1 MTAHDPD
8 TEILLNGPD
17 GGNPLGFLAA
27 VGTAAVLQGIVPAA
41 RLGWQQTAGG
51 WRPLLRGCGNEEGA
65 LADNLCAALQNASK
79 AVFDIDK
86 RMPFEAADFSR
97 ALRDAQRRSSMTDRR
112 DADFLAG
119 FGTELYPDEKTGQF
133 QDSRFR
139 MVRSGDSAGQGLPS
153 YAKAIRRATTPAHIR
168 RALFRA
174 WDYRDTGYNSLRWDP
189 IEDRRYALRWWNPS
203 NRNKSKSETMLAA
216 NALAVEALR
225 CFPVFIAAGKQAQTT
240 GFQRIGP
247 RGISFVW
254 PIWTPPVDTDTLR
267 SLLALSDLGK
277 DPLPRCDLARMGIK
291 EVYCSRRIA
300 QNQYYSNFLPA
311 QPL

>member
-27 VGTAAVLQGIVPAA
+27 VGTAAVLQDIFPAT
-41 RLGWQQTAGG
+41 RLGWRQTAGG

-65 LADNLCAALQNASK
+65 LADNLCAALQNAST

-86 RMPFEAADFSR
+86 RMPFDAADFSR

-119 FGTELYPDEKTGQF
+119 FGTELYPNEKTGQF

-139 MVRSGDSAGQGLPS
+139 MVRSGDNNGQGLPF
-153 YAKAIRRATTPAHIR
+153 YAKEIRAATTSAHIR
-168 RALFRA
+168 RALFQT
-174 WDYRDTGYNSLRWDP
+174 WDYRKERYSLRWDP
-189 IEDRRYALRWWNPS
+189 IEDRRYALRWGNPS
-203 NRNKSKSETMLAA
+203 NSKPETMLAA

-225 CFPVFIAAGKQAQTT
+225 CFPVFITSGKQAQTT

-254 PIWTPPVDTDTLR
+254 PIWTPPVDTHTMR
-267 SLLALSDLGK
+267 SLLALSDL
-277 DPLPRCDLARMGIK
+277 DRDHLARMGIE
-291 EVYCSRRIA
+291 EVYCSRRVA

>member
-8 TEILLNGPD
+8 TEILLNGLD

-27 VGTAAVLQGIVPAA
+27 VGTAVILQGRFSQA
-41 RLGWQQTAGG
+41 LFGWRQTAGS
-51 WRPLLRGCGNEEGA
+51 WRPLLRGCGDDQEA
-65 LADNLCAALQNASK
+65 LASNLAAALQNAST

-86 RMPFEAADFSR
+86 RMPFDAAEFSR
-97 ALRDAQRRSSMTDRR
+97 ALRDAQRRSSMSGRR

-119 FGTELYPDEKTGQF
+119 FGTELYPDEKAGQF

-139 MVRSGDSAGQGLPS
+139 MVRSGDAAGQGLPF
-153 YAKAIRRATTPAHIR
+153 YAKEIRAATTPAHVR
-168 RALFRA
+168 RALFQT
-174 WDYRDTGYNSLRWDP
+174 WDYRDEGYSLRWDP
-189 IEDRRYALRWWNPS
+189 IEDQRYALRWGNPS
-203 NRNKSKSETMLAA
+203 KSKSGTMLAA

-225 CFPVFIAAGKQAQTT
+225 CFPVFISSGKQAQTT
-240 GFQRIGP
+240 GFQRTGP
-247 RGISFVW
+247 REISFVW
-254 PIWTPPVDTDTLR
+254 PIWTPPVDTDALR

-277 DPLPRCDLARMGIK
+277 DPLPRGDLAKMGIE
-291 EVYCSRRIA
+291 EVYSSRRVA